1 MKGFTKEA
9 NQKVMAE
16 KISRT
21 APAKTA
27 IKGKDLRTKQYKSL
41 LYGGFYN
48 SLVSVK
54 ITGGS
59 L

>member
-1 MKGFTKEA
+1 MKGGDSMKGFTKEA

-27 IKGKDLRTKQYKSL
+27 IKGKDLRAK
-41 LYGGFYN
+41 
-48 SLVSVK
+48 
-54 ITGGS
+54 
-59 L
+59 